1 MAEESTNRAAE
12 TVDFDAAGP
21 VEPDPAA
28 GIGMPA
34 RGTTR
39 RPQGASIIRDAAN
52 RSIDMLF
59 EHLQECAKSRPNG
72 TLSFAEIRDEVAN
85 FKSYPSAKVN
95 AFYRE
100 TWNECL
106 QAFQSTQWAEDNTQA
121 FERLILSNFSHLLP
135 PVGDPPIRGK
145 NLSRRIIDPFI
156 NVLRQLLGPDQFDQ
170 YQAAA
175 DRMVSRLQSE
185 HGASFN
191 WDMVTREPTAQ
202 TVVNDVLVHISQHFM
217 KMGKRRRWMI
227 DMMASGMPPAETRE
241 EQEWQ
246 FGDREFHML
255 VDALYFGIRGA
266 LDSETDRQLM
276 VRRYD
281 EKNVARLY
289 TMLQLL
295 DRDYMEVMRRE
306 GQQ

>member
-1 MAEESTNRAAE
+1 
-12 TVDFDAAGP
+12 
-21 VEPDPAA
+21 
-28 GIGMPA
+28 MPA

-72 TLSFAEIRDEVAN
+72 TLSFAEIREEVAN

-95 AFYRE
+95 AFYRK
-100 TWNECL
+100 TWNDCL

-121 FERLILSNFSHLLP
+121 FERLILTNFSHLLP
-135 PVGDPPIRGK
+135 PVGDSPVRGK

-156 NVLRQLLGPDQFDQ
+156 GVLRQLLGPDQFDR

-185 HGASFN
+185 HGSSFN
-191 WDMVTREPTAQ
+191 WEMVTREPTAQ

-266 LDSETDRQLM
+266 LDSETDRQVM

>member
-1 MAEESTNRAAE
+1 MAEESTNRASE
-12 TVDFDAAGP
+12 TADFDGAAAADTDSA
-21 VEPDPAA
+21 VEAD
-28 GIGMPA
+28 MPA
-34 RGTTR
+34 RGATR

-72 TLSFAEIRDEVAN
+72 TLSFTEIHDEVAN

-100 TWNECL
+100 TWNDCL
-106 QAFQSTQWAEDNTQA
+106 QAIQSTQWAEDNTQA
-121 FERLILSNFSHLLP
+121 FERLILTNFSHLLP
-135 PVGDPPIRGK
+135 PVGDPPVRGK
-145 NLSRRIIDPFI
+145 NLSRRVIDPFI

-175 DRMVSRLQSE
+175 ERMVSRLQSE
-185 HGASFN
+185 HGADFN
-191 WDMVTREPTAQ
+191 WDLVTREPTAQ
-202 TVVNDVLVHISQHFM
+202 TVINDVLVHISQHFM

-266 LDSETDRQLM
+266 LDSETDRQVM
-276 VRRYD
+276 VRRYE

-306 GQQ
+306 GQK